1 MSELLKVLI
10 SYFTNFFTEES
21 KKNEV
26 SFLIIINLISIFTF
40 VIKFVFRIKSNIN
53 PPQNIEDFINYL
65 FNLYVYGVINL
76 IIFLMYFFIL
86 FCLVKICLKY
96 FNHGYSLYLYYDYD
110 DYKYFQSNI
119 LINNIYKLIKIFYFK
134 TYPFVLIAYTL
145 INDISYKKINYNN
158 VFFYSLLFILIANSI
173 YILNDLS
180 YEKKHG
186 RNYESSEFSDN
197 FTVISES
204 EVKETINGYFETYF
218 LCFSNNNKLKL
229 YYIFKKEQNE
239 DYYVLVRNFYEYDEI
254 KKIFSDLNENILKN
268 NKMVKE
274 LNKHQQAPPFNPEDE

>member
-1 MSELLKVLI
+1 M
-10 SYFTNFFTEES
+10 
-21 KKNEV
+21 
-26 SFLIIINLISIFTF
+26 
-40 VIKFVFRIKSNIN
+40 
-53 PPQNIEDFINYL
+53 
-65 FNLYVYGVINL
+65 
-76 IIFLMYFFIL
+76 
-86 FCLVKICLKY
+86 
-96 FNHGYSLYLYYDYD
+96 
-110 DYKYFQSNI
+110 
-119 LINNIYKLIKIFYFK
+119 
-134 TYPFVLIAYTL
+134 
-145 INDISYKKINYNN
+145 
-158 VFFYSLLFILIANSI
+158 IANSI